1 MNGLV
6 VFMQVVR
13 LPPALREKVVR
24 QMKVVW
30 HHEFK
35 SNDWKYDQTYH
46 RLRGRSV
53 DAVRIAHQ
61 QCVAIVGV
69 LCVGTVQSSAEG
81 VP

>member
-35 SNDWKYDQTYH
+35 SNDWKY
-46 RLRGRSV
+46 GP
-53 DAVRIAHQ
+53 
-61 QCVAIVGV
+61 
-69 LCVGTVQSSAEG
+69 SS
-81 VP
+81 PMLWPS